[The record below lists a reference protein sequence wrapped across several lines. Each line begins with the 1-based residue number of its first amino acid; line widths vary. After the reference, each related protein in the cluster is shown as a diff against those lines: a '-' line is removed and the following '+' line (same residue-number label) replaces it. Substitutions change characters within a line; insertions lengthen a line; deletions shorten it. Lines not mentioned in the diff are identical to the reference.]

1 MNVVVWYV
9 IVYDRLDESVVQW
22 CVWFHVPCCCQSYF
36 VLQLVI
42 LQKKAEK
49 GVRNLHQ
56 SLI

>member
-9 IVYDRLDESVVQW
+9 IVYDRLDESVV
-22 CVWFHVPCCCQSYF
+22 VYGFMFHVPCCCQSYF